1 MASTCE
7 QVLAEA
13 RVFAADARAGRLA
26 IDKLEKIGEGIA
38 RRFGEGLYQGGD
50 PKLIMTFVEALHG
63 VFFDGD
69 VRQEIEK
76 GRKGAERKAL
86 LNTQAEDIAKR
97 LDGPG
102 RGAPK
107 DLLKD
112 YERKTQDRIDQLRER
127 EAQKTPTDKAIEQQ
141 NRIAALAGGSGLDYA
156 AGAKA
161 AAKELG
167 IPRKVIDEEVRRW
180 REDHKPREQ
189 KDAEKA
195 NVKAALDELN
205 ARHTVLENLGGKC
218 VVMEFV
224 SSEIHQGLL
233 IPSYQSVDTIKNRYS
248 NRLVYSDGKPHRLG
262 DYWLKYAGRT
272 QYHSLAL
279 VPNGPEV
286 LSGNVLNLWKGFGI
300 KPAPGD
306 WSLMQ
311 DHVLQVLANGDA
323 DVSHYILNWSAW
335 CVQNPDKPAE
345 VALVMRGEEG
355 LGKGIFFRSLGE
367 CFGSH
372 YLHVT
377 SQKHVSGQFNSHL
390 QGCIFLFADEAFAV
404 RDKNAES
411 ILKALITEPV
421 LMIEP
426 KGINPFQS
434 KNLIK
439 IGMASN
445 ARWVVPV
452 SHSARR
458 YMMLDVVVRRDEA
471 YFRALYE
478 QMKNGGRE
486 AMLYDLLQRPLAV
499 C

>member
-218 VVMEFV
+218 VVVEFV

-233 IPSYQSVDTIKNRYS
+233 IPSYQSIDTIKHRYS

-286 LSGNVLNLWKGFGI
+286 EGI
-300 KPAPGD
+300 WYQAGARGLVVDAGPRAP
-306 WSLMQ
+306 SPRQ
-311 DHVLQVLANGDA
+311 
-323 DVSHYILNWSAW
+323 
-335 CVQNPDKPAE
+335 
-345 VALVMRGEEG
+345 
-355 LGKGIFFRSLGE
+355 
-367 CFGSH
+367 
-372 YLHVT
+372 
-377 SQKHVSGQFNSHL
+377 
-390 QGCIFLFADEAFAV
+390 
-404 RDKNAES
+404 
-411 ILKALITEPV
+411 
-421 LMIEP
+421 
-426 KGINPFQS
+426 
-434 KNLIK
+434 
-439 IGMASN
+439 
-445 ARWVVPV
+445 
-452 SHSARR
+452 RR
-458 YMMLDVVVRRDEA
+458 R
-471 YFRALYE
+471 
-478 QMKNGGRE
+478 
-486 AMLYDLLQRPLAV
+486 
-499 C
+499 